1 MRHKLLI
8 TILATFVVL
17 SSLPTPMA
25 YAGTTTH
32 TIANTGDIVVFD
44 MVAEGVQNGDQI
56 RVESGA
62 KAYIIGH
69 PDITYKGSNI
79 RCEGG
84 IGTEV
89 TLRNVNITNNEAR
102 VPLFISSSSQWCKIT
117 LMGVN
122 RMMANDIDCYA
133 ALSHSPLII
142 DGHGSLYLDSTGQKS
157 LITTSHLT
165 IAAES
170 RVLAMNG
177 IAISNTSPDPQLSV
191 YGKLY
196 VSREAKAINYPN
208 IDFKEGSYVVLG
220 KNNIDGTL
228 TSSST
233 FCTLELST
241 GGAPVPVG
249 TKVYLYDND
258 NSRFITEAVI
268 QEEGML
274 YAYLPQGSSIYL
286 TMDKGAKVT
295 EHFEVNHTPQTWVRS
310 FDPVTPSPPPMTL
323 DIEGTVLRDEAPV
336 TDTDAILRTKAKV
349 CPLDSAGE
357 FLFSNVNLYDHNFIV
372 DDKIAII
379 RFVMGDV
386 YDWEQLDDVVTVTLT
401 GHEHSIDVT
410 WDLTPTGL
418 IASSISAFYTTDN
431 PATGDR

>member
-8 TILATFVVL
+8 IILATLVVL

-25 YAGTTTH
+25 YAANTH
-32 TIANTGDIVVFD
+32 IIANTGDIVVFD
-44 MVAEGVQNGDQI
+44 IATEGVQSGDRI
-56 RVESGA
+56 RVKSGA

-69 PDITYKGSNI
+69 PDITYDVQIHCDGGMGS
-79 RCEGG
+79 
-84 IGTEV
+84 EV
-89 TLRNVNITNNEAR
+89 TLRNVNLTINEDR
-102 VPLFISSSSQWCKIT
+102 VPLFIDNSSHLFKLT
-117 LMGVN
+117 LMGENHIFTDYIPV
-122 RMMANDIDCYA
+122 
-133 ALSHSPLII
+133 LSHSPLII
-142 DGHGSLYLDSTGQKS
+142 NGHGSLYLDSAGQNS
-157 LITTSHLT
+157 IVAGSNLT
-165 IAAES
+165 IASES
-170 RVLAMNG
+170 HVFSMDRIV
-177 IAISNTSPDPQLSV
+177 ISNSSPSPQLSV
-191 YGKLY
+191 HGKLF
-196 VSREAKAINYPN
+196 VSGEPEVIKYPN
-208 IDFKEGSYVVLG
+208 VVFNTGSYVVLG
-220 KNNIDGTL
+220 KNIIDGTL

-310 FDPVTPSPPPMTL
+310 FDPITPSPPPMTL